1 MRRAVRWAIWPAVL
15 ALLIW
20 AVRGIDWSDVAQ
32 RLAAIQAWQWLV
44 LLALNSAIVLVF
56 SGRWWA
62 ILRGMGQHP
71 GTLWISAI
79 RLAGFAVS
87 YFTPGSQF
95 GGEPLQIDLLHRRH
109 AVPISS
115 AVASVT
121 LDKALEVLGNATF
134 LAFGLVVMVRLRWLD
149 SRQAALPGLVA
160 GLLLA
165 LPLGLLLAWWAGRR
179 PLTRL
184 TRWAA
189 RHAETRWPALTRLQH
204 GVQAFEMQAGG
215 FCRQQ
220 PWHLTLAMGFSLL
233 SWIAIVLEFWLMLWF
248 LGAGLR
254 PEETVAVVTASR
266 VAQLVPIPA
275 ALGALEASQI
285 FALQALGYPATLA
298 ISLTLLIRLRDLLF
312 GGLGLILAARWT
324 RQGIGG
330 ERPTRR
336 D

>member
-1 MRRAVRWAIWPAVL
+1 MRKAARWVIWPVVV
-15 ALLIW
+15 ALLLW

-32 RLAAIQAWQWLV
+32 RLSAIQPWQWLT
-44 LLALNSAIVLVF
+44 LLALNTLIVMVF

-62 ILRGMGQHP
+62 ILRGMGLRP
-71 GTLWISAI
+71 GPLWLTAV

-95 GGEPLQIDLLHRRH
+95 GGEPLQIDVLHRRH
-109 AVPISS
+109 AVPLSS
-115 AVASVT
+115 AIVSVT

-134 LAFGLVVMVRLRWLD
+134 LAFGLVVMVRLRWMD

-165 LPLGLLLAWWAGRR
+165 LPLGLLVAWWGGRR

-184 TRWAA
+184 ARWSA
-189 RHAETRWPALTRLQH
+189 RRAGTRWPGLARLEH
-204 GVQAFEMQAGG
+204 EVRASEGQAGT
-215 FCRQQ
+215 FCRER

-233 SWIAIVLEFWLMLWF
+233 SWIAILLEFWLMLWF

-254 PEETVAVVTASR
+254 PEEMVAVVTASR

-275 ALGALEASQI
+275 ALGALEASQV
-285 FALQALGYPATLA
+285 FALDALGYPATLA
-298 ISLTLLIRLRDLLF
+298 ISLTLLIRLRDLVF

-324 RQGIGG
+324 RQGFSG
-330 ERPTRR
+330 
-336 D
+336 